1 MLQLLVKVVFFI
13 ISGIAN
19 ILLTPLLSIITTII
33 PDITPAINAILTW
46 VTTALTAVP
55 FILKLLCV
63 PLEAVSF
70 FFGFWVLVF
79 GVSAGVRAIVF
90 IKNIYYELKP

>member
-1 MLQLLVKVVFFI
+1 MLQLLVKAVFFI

-19 ILLTPLLSIITTII
+19 ILLSPLLSLITTII
-33 PDITPAINAILTW
+33 PDLTPAINSILTW

-70 FFGFWVLVF
+70 YFGFFLLVF
-79 GVSAGVRAIVF
+79 SISAGVRAIVF